1 MKKGKI
7 KMKNMKL
14 SKRLFLGF
22 GVLIVLLV
30 ALIAMENYT
39 ISTLKLG
46 KDRLVSAEEISSS
59 TQETRRWTLEY
70 YMSNSDD
77 AVASVEEKYQSTKSL
92 MNEGLDIYTDIED
105 QDTMNAMIS
114 DLDLYYASFIKYK
127 EFVDENDEYSA
138 DMLGNIN
145 NILHKLNQLITAQEV
160 DFDKFITKL
169 DEASTTGKLDV
180 VEMSSIMKKEYAQ
193 VLNSNQA
200 VIALQSVMVAEL
212 RYLLRNDE
220 TYDSD
225 VYTQLETLRTQCK
238 WLQDNFEK
246 LIDKN
251 AIDEII
257 RYIDEYVE
265 KYEIYKQLL
274 DSQEAEKIILND
286 LALSITDAS
295 GVLAE
300 AQEEEMNADMSAAT
314 SLSLIIGAITV
325 LAGILLAMFITRSIV
340 KQLTVSMDKLSNS
353 ANLVSSTSSQL
364 AGAGNQLSEGS
375 AEQAASIEE
384 TSATMDE
391 TSSMVKQNAQ
401 NTKQANE
408 LSVEASSAASQGS
421 SKMHGMTKSMDE
433 LKKSSSDIAKIIK
446 VIDEIAFQ
454 TNMLALNAAVEAARA
469 GDAGLGFAV
478 VAEEVRNLAGK
489 SAQAAK
495 DTAEIIDRN
504 IVLSEQG
511 VEISDDVK
519 VSLEEIT
526 TKTTSVNQLMGEI
539 AAASEEQSK
548 GTAQVTEAI
557 GQMEKVVQM
566 NAATAE
572 ESAASATELQTQA
585 QALEG
590 VVAELNKLVKGAGA
604 KAKKAKL
611 PKLIENEVVELPVSD
626 LPVSELPTS
635 QKHIVS
641 PDEVIPLDDDDEF

>member
-1 MKKGKI
+1 
-7 KMKNMKL
+7 MKNMKL